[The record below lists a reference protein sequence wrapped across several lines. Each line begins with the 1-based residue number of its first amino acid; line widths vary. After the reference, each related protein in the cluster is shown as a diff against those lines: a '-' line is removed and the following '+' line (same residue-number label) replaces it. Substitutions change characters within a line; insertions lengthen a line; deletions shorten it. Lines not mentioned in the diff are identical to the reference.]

1 MCKKVK
7 MSCIVMCVGLDLH
20 TDSDSPHLALEWVF
34 FSGSIHLSA
43 LVSKTSPL
51 SVKAA
56 HRRDPGTEFY
66 STRPGE
72 WHQTLTHTHTKTV
85 SHTLPIQQS
94 KTIKTIKGSSV
105 PKDLLSHHIPL
116 SLTLYALRRPTGHQT
131 QRAPQ
136 KRSQTKLRQIRFTI
150 SYLEHIPHTL
160 TI

>member
-72 WHQTLTHTHTKTV
+72 WHQTLTHTHTYKDSVTHTTNTTV
-85 SHTLPIQQS
+85 EDDKDHQGIICS
-94 KTIKTIKGSSV
+94 KR
-105 PKDLLSHHIPL
+105 PPL
-116 SLTLYALRRPTGHQT
+116 SSYPPLTHSLCSEAAN
-131 QRAPQ
+131 RASNTESAPEE
-136 KRSQTKLRQIRFTI
+136 KSD
-150 SYLEHIPHTL
+150 
-160 TI
+160 